1 MIKRTALILILPLFF
16 LACGF
21 PPYNEDLSL
30 AILTAEKMLDLGAET
45 RQIGPLPIGRYEFE
59 GTDYYFLPNKGTGSG
74 PEDFMSGFIV
84 RADERDIR
92 LYYVRYEGKEAVD
105 NEDIFT
111 VYGWWWM
118 GMINEDS
125 HKLNYQVETLKGS
138 STGAI
143 GPPYPIIADYYLSF
157 PRYNAN
163 NYQDNRLLSLR
174 FEEAAKYIDDVDD
187 RQLRDAFFPPLPNPQ
202 ITSGPSTI
210 VGSSIYPFDDWPPA
224 TDVHY
229 FLCKIDGSA
238 TYDEIEAPTDLVSGI
253 NYGAAAP
260 IPARINMPLTL
271 PSDLENAF
279 YYHHRGSGLS
289 YVSTYSA
296 VERKYK
302 NYYWHDSGLIKP
314 MVKMERRI
322 DALLSNGDL
331 LSFEN
336 NRCYI
341 HNSEGEQVSSFVL
354 GGLHFAFEMFLFS
367 EYAVFFTVPLWSQE
381 WDREELY
388 FRVYALPTNKL
399 RELR

>member
-1 MIKRTALILILPLFF
+1 MIKRTALVLILPLFL

-30 AILTAEKMLDLGAET
+30 AVLTAEKMVDLGAET
-45 RQIGPLPIGRYEFE
+45 RQIGPLPISRYEFE
-59 GTDYYFLPNKGTGSG
+59 GTDFYFVPNKGNGFG

-92 LYYVRYEGKEAVD
+92 LLYIRYEGKDAVD
-105 NEDIFT
+105 NEDLFA
-111 VYGWWWM
+111 VYGWWWGM
-118 GMINEDS
+118 DMINEDPR
-125 HKLNYQVETLKGS
+125 KLNYRVETLKGS
-138 STGAI
+138 NPYPA
-143 GPPYPIIADYYLSF
+143 GPPSYPIIADYYLSF
-157 PRYNAN
+157 ARYNAN

-174 FEEAAKYIDDVDD
+174 FEEAAKYINEADN
-187 RQLRDAFFPPLPNPQ
+187 RQLNMNLP
-202 ITSGPSTI
+202 TSGPSTI

-229 FLCKIDGSA
+229 FLCKIDGSG
-238 TYDEIEAPTDLVSGI
+238 TYDEIEAPTDLASGI

-279 YYHHRGSGLS
+279 YYHHTASGRS

-341 HNSEGEQVSSFVL
+341 YNSEGEQVSDFVL
-354 GGLHFAFEMFLFS
+354 GGLHFVFEMFLFS

-381 WDREELY
+381 WDQEELY

>member
-1 MIKRTALILILPLFF
+1 MIKRTALVLILPWF
-16 LACGF
+16 LLTCGF

-30 AILTAEKMLDLGAET
+30 AILTAEKMVDLGAET
-45 RQIGPLPIGRYEFE
+45 RQIGPLPVGRYEFE

-92 LYYVRYEGKEAVD
+92 LYYVRYEGKDAVD

-118 GMINEDS
+118 DMSNEDS

-143 GPPYPIIADYYLSF
+143 GPPYPINGDYYLSF
-157 PRYNAN
+157 TRYNAN
-163 NYQDNRLLSLR
+163 NYQDNRLLLVR
-174 FEEAAKYIDDVDD
+174 FEEGVGYINVVDD
-187 RQLRDAFFPPLPNPQ
+187 QQLSSNLLP
-202 ITSGPSTI
+202 SGPATI
-210 VGSSIYPFDDWPPA
+210 VGSSIYPFADWPPA
-224 TDVHY
+224 TDYHY
-229 FLCKIDGSA
+229 FLRKIDGSG
-238 TYDEIEAPTDLVSGI
+238 TYDEIEATTDLSSGI
-253 NYGAAAP
+253 SGAAL
-260 IPARINMPLTL
+260 IPTRTDMLLTL
-271 PSDLENAF
+271 PPDLENAF
-279 YYHHRGSGLS
+279 YYHHPASGRS

-302 NYYWHDSGLIKP
+302 NYSWHDSGLIKP

-341 HNSEGEQVSSFVL
+341 YNSEGEQVSDFVL

-381 WDREELY
+381 WDQEELY

>member
-1 MIKRTALILILPLFF
+1 MIKRTALVLILPWF
-16 LACGF
+16 LLNCGF

-30 AILTAEKMLDLGAET
+30 AILTAEKMVDLGAES

-59 GTDYYFLPNKGTGSG
+59 GSDYYFLPNKGTGSG

-84 RADERDIR
+84 RTDEWDIR
-92 LYYVRYEGKEAVD
+92 LLYVRYEGKDVD
-105 NEDIFT
+105 NEDIFA
-111 VYGWWWM
+111 VKGWWREM
-118 GMINEDS
+118 DMINNNPR
-125 HKLNYQVETLKGS
+125 KLNYQVETLKGS
-138 STGAI
+138 STGAV
-143 GPPYPIIADYYLSF
+143 GPPYPIDADYYLSF
-157 PRYNAN
+157 LRYDAN
-163 NYQDNRLLSLR
+163 NYQENRQFLIR
-174 FEEAAKYIDDVDD
+174 YDRTVNNIDAPPSV
-187 RQLRDAFFPPLPNPQ
+187 QPLRDLLP
-202 ITSGPSTI
+202 TSGPSTI
-210 VGSSIYPFDDWPPA
+210 VGSSIYPSAVWPPA
-224 TDVHY
+224 TDFHH
-229 FLCKIDGSA
+229 FLCKIDGSG
-238 TYDEIEAPTDLVSGI
+238 TYDEIEATTDLSSGI
-253 NYGAAAP
+253 SGAAP
-260 IPARINMPLTL
+260 IPSRVNMPLTL

-279 YYHHRGSGLS
+279 YYHHRGSGRS

-341 HNSEGEQVSSFVL
+341 YNSEGEQVSDFVL
-354 GGLHFAFEMFLFS
+354 GGLHFAFEMFLVS
-367 EYAVFFTVPLWSQE
+367 EHAVFFTMPLWSQE

-399 RELR
+399 RELH